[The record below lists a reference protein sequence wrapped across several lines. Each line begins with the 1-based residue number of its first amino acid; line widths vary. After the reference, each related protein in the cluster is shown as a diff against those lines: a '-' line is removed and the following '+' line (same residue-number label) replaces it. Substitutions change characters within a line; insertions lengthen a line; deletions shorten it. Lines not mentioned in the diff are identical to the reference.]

1 MAAVRLYVDTNIFI
15 YAFENNDALA
25 KKLLQLISLNDG
37 RKQLFLATSEIV
49 LAELMVDPLMRKNND
64 RLIELYDNISIGNAF
79 ISIGAITREV
89 LWHAAQLRSEFLS
102 LRLPDAIHLSTAMH
116 FGCTQFLT
124 ADTRLKE
131 TYSIAPN
138 RLVPPQMAAK
148 ISIIRPE
155 ISALDRV
162 VAEVE
167 P

>member
-37 RKQLFLATSEIV
+37 RKQ
-49 LAELMVDPLMRKNND
+49 
-64 RLIELYDNISIGNAF
+64 
-79 ISIGAITREV
+79 
-89 LWHAAQLRSEFLS
+89 
-102 LRLPDAIHLSTAMH
+102 
-116 FGCTQFLT
+116 T

-138 RLVPPQMAAK
+138 RLVPPQMAIK
-148 ISIIRPE
+148 ISIMRQE

>member
-25 KKLLQLISLNDG
+25 KKLLQVISLNGG
-37 RKQLFLATSEIV
+37 RKQPFLATSEIV
-49 LAELMVDPLMRKNND
+49 LAELMVDPLKKNNE

-79 ISIGAITREV
+79 ISIETVTREI

-131 TYSIAPN
+131 TYSIVPN
-138 RLVPPQMAAK
+138 RLVRLQMAAE
-148 ISIIRPE
+148 ISIMRPE
-155 ISALDRV
+155 IYALDRV
-162 VAEVE
+162 IAELE

>member
-1 MAAVRLYVDTNIFI
+1 
-15 YAFENNDALA
+15 
-25 KKLLQLISLNDG
+25 
-37 RKQLFLATSEIV
+37 V
-49 LAELMVDPLMRKNND
+49 LAELVVDPLKKNNE

-79 ISIGAITREV
+79 ILVGAVTRET
-89 LWHAAQLRSEFLS
+89 LWHAAELRSEFLS

-138 RLVPPQMAAK
+138 RLVPPQLAAE
-148 ISIIRPE
+148 ISILRPE
-155 ISALDRV
+155 ISVLDRV